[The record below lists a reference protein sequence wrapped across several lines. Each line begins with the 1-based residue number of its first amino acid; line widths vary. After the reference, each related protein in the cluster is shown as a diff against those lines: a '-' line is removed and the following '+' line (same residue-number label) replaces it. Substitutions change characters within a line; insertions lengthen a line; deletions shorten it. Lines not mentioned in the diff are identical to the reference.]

1 MAYTIQPG
9 DTLSQLALTHGTSV
23 QELQKLNPQI
33 TDINKIYAGDALNL
47 PVQAPIEQEPPILKV
62 EEPESP
68 IEPAQKILDTI
79 TPQTRLEQLEE
90 ERQSRV
96 DELEKEKEV
105 VKEERTSLVDKLK
118 DYFVSREPTEDI
130 IRKEMDAF
138 GITKQLEQQRQT
150 FQEITQ
156 LQQTA
161 TTLIEGRDA
170 AITALGQM
178 AVATPFISGQQAR
191 VAESYDRRIS
201 TVSALI
207 GAKSAYAEAVAGNIN
222 QARAFIG
229 DIVNAYTYDT
239 QLELNRISMFL
250 DLNRDEISM
259 LDTEYQNALNESQRY
274 WENQLAEERAEREAV
289 LNLSL
294 SFLEAGIS
302 LDDSLEDALEKT
314 KQWTMIQPDAN
325 VRSLMAQY
333 PTAGIKESD
342 SFTQAI
348 NKIAKIPGDPEYL
361 SVSEAKALGVPYGTT
376 KRQAMNMGLTPSS
389 EDSLPELSS
398 SQLTKLAERGVPMNV
413 AMTIHEYTLEGYSF
427 DEIFEG
433 MKGSF
438 DPDIAGRYI
447 DIYRDTIR
455 TSGMTQLVDKD
466 ATLEIRKKYEPIGIQ
481 EILDTEKAE
490 KAKEKPTT
498 QGVRWWDKI
507 IQIVTGK

>member
-90 ERQSRV
+90 ERQSRL

-250 DLNRDEISM
+250 DLNREEISM

-314 KQWTMIQPDAN
+314 KQWTMIQPDAD

-348 NKIAKIPGDPEYL
+348 NKIAKMPREASAPITRTIDNTLYQYNPFTGQWEIAVKGDSSDTLYNDAREYIEQNIKEGYTSQSDMVDIFLELRNNGISISDAKMLMSSYGMTEYSGRWSYLPTWSPEEQIE
-361 SVSEAKALGVPYGTT
+361 SKVSD
-376 KRQAMNMGLTPSS
+376 SS
-389 EDSLPELSS
+389 KTNSS
-398 SQLTKLAERGVPMNV
+398 SSYHISDLFSPIFPIIRGTKEIYNRLTNNK
-413 AMTIHEYTLEGYSF
+413 
-427 DEIFEG
+427 
-433 MKGSF
+433 
-438 DPDIAGRYI
+438 
-447 DIYRDTIR
+447 
-455 TSGMTQLVDKD
+455 
-466 ATLEIRKKYEPIGIQ
+466 
-481 EILDTEKAE
+481 
-490 KAKEKPTT
+490 
-498 QGVRWWDKI
+498 
-507 IQIVTGK
+507 

>member
-79 TPQTRLEQLEE
+79 TPQTRLEQIEK
-90 ERQSRV
+90 ERQDRI
-96 DELEKEKEV
+96 DTLKTERET

-118 DYFVSREPTEDI
+118 DFFTGRESTEDI
-130 IRKEMDAF
+130 IKKEMETF
-138 GITKQLEQQRQT
+138 GVTKQLEQQRQI
-150 FQEITQ
+150 FGEISQ

-161 TTLIEGRDA
+161 MGLLESRDA
-170 AITALGQM
+170 SITALGQM

-201 TVSALI
+201 TLSAFI
-207 GAKSAYAEAVAGNIN
+207 GAKSAYAEAIAGNIN
-222 QARAFIG
+222 QARALIG

-274 WENQLAEERAEREAV
+274 WENKLAEERSEREAV

-294 SFLEAGIS
+294 SYLEAGIS
-302 LDDSLEDALEKT
+302 LDDDLETALEKT
-314 KQWTMIQPDAN
+314 KQWTGIQPDAD

-333 PTAGIKESD
+333 PTAGIQEND
-342 SFTQAI
+342 TFTQAI
-348 NKIAKIPGDPEYL
+348 NKVAKMPGDPEYL

-376 KRQAMNMGLTPSS
+376 RRQAMNMGLIPSS
-389 EDSLPELSS
+389 EDSLPGLSN
-398 SQLTKLAERGVPMNV
+398 SQLTRLAERGVPMNV

-427 DEIFEG
+427 DEIYEG

-466 ATLEIRKKYEPIGIQ
+466 ATLEIREKYEPIGIQ
-481 EILDTEKAE
+481 EIQDAEKTE
-490 KAKEKPTT
+490 KAKEEPTT

-507 IQIVTGK
+507 IQLVTGK

>member
-90 ERQSRV
+90 ERQSRL

-105 VKEERTSLVDKLK
+105 VKEERTSLIDKLK

-250 DLNRDEISM
+250 DLNREEISM

-274 WENQLAEERAEREAV
+274 WENQLAEERAEGRQ
-289 LNLSL
+289 SL
-294 SFLEAGIS
+294 
-302 LDDSLEDALEKT
+302 T
-314 KQWTMIQPDAN
+314 
-325 VRSLMAQY
+325 Y
-333 PTAGIKESD
+333 H
-342 SFTQAI
+342 
-348 NKIAKIPGDPEYL
+348 YL
-361 SVSEAKALGVPYGTT
+361 S
-376 KRQAMNMGLTPSS
+376 
-389 EDSLPELSS
+389 
-398 SQLTKLAERGVPMNV
+398 
-413 AMTIHEYTLEGYSF
+413 
-427 DEIFEG
+427 
-433 MKGSF
+433 
-438 DPDIAGRYI
+438 
-447 DIYRDTIR
+447 
-455 TSGMTQLVDKD
+455 
-466 ATLEIRKKYEPIGIQ
+466 
-481 EILDTEKAE
+481 
-490 KAKEKPTT
+490 
-498 QGVRWWDKI
+498 
-507 IQIVTGK
+507 

>member
-1 MAYTIQPG
+1 
-9 DTLSQLALTHGTSV
+9 
-23 QELQKLNPQI
+23 
-33 TDINKIYAGDALNL
+33 
-47 PVQAPIEQEPPILKV
+47 
-62 EEPESP
+62 
-68 IEPAQKILDTI
+68 
-79 TPQTRLEQLEE
+79 
-90 ERQSRV
+90 
-96 DELEKEKEV
+96 
-105 VKEERTSLVDKLK
+105 
-118 DYFVSREPTEDI
+118 
-130 IRKEMDAF
+130 
-138 GITKQLEQQRQT
+138 
-150 FQEITQ
+150 
-156 LQQTA
+156 
-161 TTLIEGRDA
+161 
-170 AITALGQM
+170 
-178 AVATPFISGQQAR
+178 
-191 VAESYDRRIS
+191 
-201 TVSALI
+201 
-207 GAKSAYAEAVAGNIN
+207 
-222 QARAFIG
+222 
-229 DIVNAYTYDT
+229 
-239 QLELNRISMFL
+239 
-250 DLNRDEISM
+250 
-259 LDTEYQNALNESQRY
+259 
-274 WENQLAEERAEREAV
+274 
-289 LNLSL
+289 
-294 SFLEAGIS
+294 
-302 LDDSLEDALEKT
+302 
-314 KQWTMIQPDAN
+314 
-325 VRSLMAQY
+325 MAQY

-490 KAKEKPTT
+490 KAKEEPTT

-507 IQIVTGK
+507 IQLVTGK

>member
-90 ERQSRV
+90 ERQSRM

-138 GITKQLEQQRQT
+138 GITKQLEQQRQI

-314 KQWTMIQPDAN
+314 KQWTMIQPDAG

-348 NKIAKIPGDPEYL
+348 NKIAKMPGQYDIGGVN
-361 SVSEAKALGVPYGTT
+361 VSEYDIGGVNVSENVYGILVGGG
-376 KRQAMNMGLTPSS
+376 KLKDLTPSAKQ
-389 EDSLPELSS
+389 EAVAEMT
-398 SQLTKLAERGVPMNV
+398 TKLGTHKNEVQPWFKPFMEQAFGM
-413 AMTIHEYTLEGYSF
+413 IFS
-427 DEIFEG
+427 DEEIKEMWNELRIEMGF
-433 MKGSF
+433 
-438 DPDIAGRYI
+438 
-447 DIYRDTIR
+447 
-455 TSGMTQLVDKD
+455 
-466 ATLEIRKKYEPIGIQ
+466 ATAP
-481 EILDTEKAE
+481 TKAE
-490 KAKEKPTT
+490 DGTQILTDEQREAFESEMGFGGTAVEKQASGFWGGLADKAYSAWTSIGLPKFK
-498 QGVRWWDKI
+498 
-507 IQIVTGK
+507 